1 MEDNQPTKLKYI
13 GVWILAAI
21 ISQVLQRIVD
31 FLIAEALISD
41 VSDLTTYFIVGSVAY
56 VLISVGVLILIYNFF
71 NTLNMKKVFT
81 YIVVLGGLGTLASL
95 GQTAEIY
102 RDLNVDLT
110 VYFLSSIIGFIVAVF
125 SIRSYYI
132 GKPERW
138 H

>member
-138 H
+138 Y